1 MTTIDHLPVSMITAL
16 LEAALTLVLFTD
28 AMTVRRRDLQSGGFL
43 EHIPGVEPL
52 GRVVA
57 VTVALSVLLHGV
69 SAVAL
74 AERYGRWYGRT
85 TAACGRGLR
94 EAAPV
99 PGARNATGSAAWTTP
114 RRSRRP
120 DPVGIPGRER

>member
-43 EHIPGVEPL
+43 EHIPGVELL

-74 AERYGRWYGRT
+74 AERYGCWYGRT
-85 TAACGRGLR
+85 TAACGKPLPYRR
-94 EAAPV
+94 AW
-99 PGARNATGSAAWTTP
+99 NATGSAAWTNP

-120 DPVGIPGRER
+120 DPVGIPGRAR